1 MEKYSKPLED
11 FLSFLRQCSA
21 ELAEAIKTEELTDK
35 QTQDILHHME
45 LEDNTPFDYI
55 CEGIA
60 LTDIRN
66 KRREA
71 KDRRKILSP
80 VVEWTET
87 NQKTV
92 NMLTQILGK
101 VRKEEQSAAAVRYY
115 IDRTDIVEKILEDN
129 DRI

>member
-21 ELAEAIKTEELTDK
+21 DLAEAIKTEELTDK